1 MSSSGQASSTATN
14 CLEASKAGYR
24 RPVQGE
30 RGLELVRQVDGTR
43 TTLVLDGDL
52 DVHSAPLVQQ
62 AVAAAVR
69 EGAGDVVLDVRNV
82 SFVDSSGLGALIACH
97 KRAVRESCRLVL
109 RAPSVRVARLL
120 AVTTLDRVLAVER
133 DPSVT

>member
-1 MSSSGQASSTATN
+1 M
-14 CLEASKAGYR
+14 
-24 RPVQGE
+24 QGE

-69 EGAGDVVLDVRNV
+69 EGTGDVVLDLRGV
-82 SFVDSSGLGALIACH
+82 SFVDSSGLGVLIACH
-97 KRAVRESCRLVL
+97 KRAGRESRQLVL
-109 RAPSVRVARLL
+109 RAPSHRVARLL
-120 AVTTLDRVLAVER
+120 AVTTLDRVLTVEP

>member
-1 MSSSGQASSTATN
+1 
-14 CLEASKAGYR
+14 
-24 RPVQGE
+24 VQDE

-69 EGAGDVVLDVRNV
+69 EGAGDVVLDLRLV

-97 KRAVRESCRLVL
+97 KRARHESCNLVL
-109 RAPSVRVARLL
+109 RAPSPRVARLL
-120 AVTTLDRVLAVER
+120 AVTTLDRVLTVESES
-133 DPSVT
+133 DVT